1 MLLSACK
8 PQPDESENITR
19 TTISF
24 AAIEAQRAEYEALI
38 AEFEVQNPD
47 IDVKFVNLA
56 VDPSNMSGFATQADA
71 IALPVVPVG
80 SDAYTYLDIQPL
92 AETDSDFDPGGYL
105 PGVMEGCQVDE
116 RQIGL
121 PYTSS
126 LQVIYYNRDIFDATG
141 IAYTQPDWTW
151 EEFRLNT
158 INLTRRNGQ
167 EVEQYGF
174 VNLSSM
180 VRLLGSML
188 NRDLMI
194 SDEEEKAGALE
205 KTLNSYLNLVQL
217 GYVRVPQNGEYP
229 GDLESLIYDGKAAMW
244 LDGLFRLE
252 DYRNVLGEQIGFLPV
267 PEGTRATAR
276 CLAISAGSQQPQAVW
291 RLIKYL
297 SEQNGPFVL
306 PNEFPSN
313 SAQLQNN
320 PNWQSFS
327 DEEQAVLKA
336 ALDNAWYG
344 THWLFNDLNNEFNKM
359 VIEETD
365 LNISIHELLN
375 IEPPQISQQIT
386 PVTPFFMGVAN
397 GSQEDIPSDAIYLSF
412 DTVFL
417 SREKTKEIA
426 AEFNHK
432 QSKYYV
438 GFSQPDGNHD
448 CYMAPSLMID
458 DMFYDIIS
466 LEPFIAADPE
476 GTQLLAD
483 IPEQSLDATSV
494 NGEIVGI
501 PLIGL
506 SLVINY
512 NPALLKEVGLQS
524 PPNDW
529 TMDEFLETIQIA
541 THDDIYGFVTYAYIV
556 IYDAYE
562 TPLYDMNKEP
572 PEFYFDTAGVKQTTK
587 LILQLEK
594 DEVIPPLGIALS
606 NREFDRIELITSEK
620 AAFWLNNTAS
630 GYLEEE
636 IEFEPGTVGLPNGMS
651 KDFSTGSLISFF
663 ISKDSKSPDGCWEW
677 FKYFS
682 NNASIFDSGIPIRKS
697 ILYSPEYSALIGADT
712 ASVYQSFYDQNQE
725 PEEVLR
731 ANYEEEMYLTS
742 APYSWFMETLIELS
756 LGMNVDIGLNLLQ
769 QKSEAYLTCMLNMA
783 GTPGENYQT
792 CMKLV
797 DPDS

>member
-1 MLLSACK
+1 
-8 PQPDESENITR
+8 
-19 TTISF
+19 
-24 AAIEAQRAEYEALI
+24 
-38 AEFEVQNPD
+38 
-47 IDVKFVNLA
+47 
-56 VDPSNMSGFATQADA
+56 MSGFATQADT
-71 IALPVVPVG
+71 IALPVLPVG
-80 SDAYTYLDIQPL
+80 SDAYNYLDIQPL
-92 AETDSDFDPGGYL
+92 AEIDTNFNPEEYL
-105 PGVMEGCQVDE
+105 AGIMEGCQVED

-121 PYTSS
+121 PYAASQ
-126 LQVIYYNRDIFDATG
+126 QVIYYNPAIFDEVGVASP
-141 IAYTQPDWTW
+141 QPDWNW
-151 EEFRLNT
+151 EEFRLNA
-158 INLTRRNGQ
+158 INLTKRTGQ

-180 VRLLGSML
+180 VRLLGTML

-194 SDEEEKAGALE
+194 SDEEEKAQALE
-205 KTLNSYLNLVQL
+205 KTLSSYLNLIQQ
-217 GYVRVPQNGEYP
+217 GYVRVPLTDEYP
-229 GDLESLIYDGKAAMW
+229 GDLETIIREGKAAMW
-244 LDGLFRLE
+244 LDGLFQL
-252 DYRNVLGEQIGFLPV
+252 DAYRSALGKQISFLPV
-267 PEGTRATAR
+267 PEGGRATAL
-276 CLAISAGSQQPQAVW
+276 CVAISAGSQQPQAAW
-291 RLIKYL
+291 RWIRYL
-297 SEQNGPFVL
+297 SEQDGPHVL
-306 PNEFPSN
+306 PNEFPAY

-320 PNWQSFS
+320 ANWQSFS

-359 VIEETD
+359 VIEKTD
-365 LNISIHELLN
+365 LNVSIHELLN
-375 IEPPQISQQIT
+375 IEPPEISQQTT

-397 GSQEDIPSDAIYLSF
+397 GSQEDIPSDAIYLTF
-412 DTVFL
+412 NTVFL

-426 AEFNHK
+426 AEFNQQ
-432 QSKYYV
+432 QSKYYI

-448 CYMAPSLMID
+448 CFIAPSLMID
-458 DMFYDIIS
+458 DMFNDIIS

-476 GTQLLAD
+476 GTILLAD
-483 IPEQSLDATSV
+483 IPEQSLEATSV

-506 SLVINY
+506 SLVINF
-512 NPALLKEVGLQS
+512 NPALLKEVGLQP

-529 TMDEFLETIQIA
+529 TMDEFLETIQKA
-541 THDDIYGFVTYAYIV
+541 THDDIYGFVTFAYTV
-556 IYDAYE
+556 FYDAYE

-587 LILQLEK
+587 LIIQLEK
-594 DEVIPPLGIALS
+594 DGIIPPLDIALS

-636 IEFEPGTVGLPNGMS
+636 IEFKPGTVGLPNGMS

-663 ISKDSKSPDGCWEW
+663 ISKDSKNPDGCWEW

-697 ILYSPEYSALIGADT
+697 ILYSPEYSALVGADT

-725 PEEVLR
+725 HEEVLR

-756 LGMNVDIGLNLLQ
+756 QGMNVDIGLNLLQ
-769 QKSEAYLTCMLNMA
+769 QKSEAYLNCMLQVNPDA
-783 GTPGENYQT
+783 FAENYQA